1 MNSPYKPQYDTTQ
14 FPKRIVKPAEAY
26 KTIGI
31 SSSEGER
38 RVINDP
44 HFPKKI
50 RLGTRSVGYVL
61 AEVDAYIDHLIA
73 ASRSPTPRP
82 TGKPQAATLQT
93 RPTGTPEPVA
103 PRSSGSASGEAA

>member
-1 MNSPYKPQYDTTQ
+1 MHSQNKPQYDTTQ

-26 KTIGI
+26 RIIGI

-38 RVINDP
+38 RVINDA
-44 HFPKKI
+44 HFPKKV
-50 RLGTRSVGYVL
+50 RLGPRSVGYVL
-61 AEVDAYIDHLIA
+61 IEVEAYIDHLIA

-82 TGKPQAATLQT
+82 TGKPV
-93 RPTGTPEPVA
+93 PVA